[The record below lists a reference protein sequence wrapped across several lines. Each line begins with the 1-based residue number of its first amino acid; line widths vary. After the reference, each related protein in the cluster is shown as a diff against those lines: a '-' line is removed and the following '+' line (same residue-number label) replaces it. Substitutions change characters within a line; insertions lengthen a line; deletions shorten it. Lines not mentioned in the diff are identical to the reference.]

1 MTENPIAY
9 PLKDANRLH
18 CIIDRSP
25 SRYKLRIEDVSGL
38 PLTEFFEF
46 SRADAA
52 WAIQLSTLAG
62 RVPKENHRVLND
74 GQEDYRLPI
83 INEYIIRAKLYPGS

>member
-18 CIIDRSP
+18 CITDRNR
-25 SRYKLRIEDVSGL
+25 SRYKLRIEDVSGT
-38 PLTEFFEF
+38 PLTDFFEF

-52 WAIQLSTLAG
+52 WAVQLSTFAG
-62 RVPKENHRVLND
+62 RTPKEDHQVLN
-74 GQEDYRLPI
+74 GGVEDYRLPI
-83 INEYIIRAKLYPGS
+83 INEYVIRARLEATA